1 MATGYEIVQTLN
13 KKRLPNKFENLGY
26 NRTFLNG
33 KYTLSILHLF
43 FSLAKAIWSVV
54 GVESMAMLV
63 NSVCMYEYVTNTV
76 CLWKLLFVKSVYIN
90 AGNGNAIMRATRV
103 KLQL

>member
-1 MATGYEIVQTLN
+1 MYRV
-13 KKRLPNKFENLGY
+13 
-26 NRTFLNG
+26 
-33 KYTLSILHLF
+33 SILHFF

-63 NSVCMYEYVTNTV
+63 NSVCMYEYVKNTV

-90 AGNGNAIMRATRV
+90 AGNGNAIMPATRATV
-103 KLQL
+103 KQIHPSLQCSVRIQFFNNSTRWLAG